1 MDTLRPE
8 RRSTPVWIISES
20 NPTDIN
26 LDALEEKN
34 ISGPV
39 KEYHVSEL
47 GWYLLNPE
55 SIVIQDRLVGCHI
68 AYRKPWYRKIMD
80 NLARPFAG
88 KKNGED
94 TDHEYLAHLQ
104 MKTYGFEDKAL
115 ENHFRQIYNHLR
127 PYDSLLR
134 YLSYADESQIED
146 ITGICEDIAGN
157 RYKLDLTGTIQ
168 DKLNYMATHLL
179 SPVKITMKRSY
190 LSRGLFELRGYSF
203 ESYNP
208 DNRFQLIRFF
218 KNGMVRF
225 FVTGKEGLPGFM
237 VEDARLVAWLQL
249 FEQSLRTNEKL
260 AEALQLCVR
269 GEARP
274 FKLFFTRQLEFAY
287 SQSHLPQ
294 MFRNNFDVS
303 RLAPEEKNVIAETLN
318 NQQRVV
324 SFNYI
329 PYSSSGEERMHTH
342 ISVMHDLN
350 ALEPLKERIP
360 NLYNEI
366 SKKAPAS
373 DAGTFYLLDAI
384 KGCQDE

>member
-47 GWYLLNPE
+47 GCYLLNPE

-115 ENHFRQIYNHLR
+115 ENHFRQIYSHLR